1 MQTLRFLCLALLT
14 LASAR
19 AQEPQWIWHTDKS
32 DDGEVRFF
40 RKTFTLAEPA
50 TAAEVIVS
58 GDNTAQVFI
67 NGTEA
72 GHAKDWR
79 QPARARVEKQLKVGE
94 NVIAIRGAN
103 EDGVAAVVARL
114 TIDTAKGKG
123 ALIVVT
129 DMTWLSSEKGPA
141 GWEKPGFAAADWGK
155 PISRGKLGMGPWG
168 DVFAGGGKTS
178 GGKAPA
184 TALKTSAGFKAELIR
199 TAEPGEGSW
208 VSMTVDPQNRLIV
221 CSQNKPAPGWGGLLR
236 LTLGADGK
244 VAKTEQIETPI
255 GEAMGLLWAFDSL
268 YVDGQGPKGRGLYRL
283 RFQNDQPAGEAEF
296 LLKGAG
302 GEHGSHGI
310 VLGPDK
316 ALYSVAGN
324 HTKMP
329 EGLLPGGVLKG
340 WAEDHLLPRQWDA
353 GGHATG
359 ILAPGGYVL
368 RSTDQGKTWATF
380 CGSFR
385 NSYDIAFN
393 ADGELFTFD
402 SDMEWDIGTPWYRPT
417 RINHCVSGGE
427 YGWRSGTSNQPA
439 YYFDSLPAACDIG
452 IGSPTGCEF
461 GTAAKG
467 WPEKYQRALYAMDWA
482 NGKIFAYHP
491 VPAGAT
497 YGGPAE
503 VFVEGKPLNVTDLTF
518 VNGTMYFTCGGRGT
532 QAALYRVTYDG
543 PPAAGPVPAP
553 DLAAA
558 KARELR
564 RQLEVF
570 HGNQDPKAVET
581 AWPHLDSPDRFI
593 RWAARTA
600 IEFQPFES
608 WKQRALGEKR
618 TWASLEAMLA
628 LVRSCPKDQ
637 AKALSPHLCEGITT
651 LPIEQMS
658 EDQLL
663 AAIRL
668 TGLVFTRLGAPTEDE
683 RRQMTDLWTRFF
695 PQQKTDAKDTPLNWI
710 APGPGQVRASQSVN
724 RELSQLLVFLDAPGT
739 VGKTM
744 ALLRDAPGQEEQL
757 HYAFVLRNGQ
767 QYASPGEKKPAG
779 PLTGWTPQLRTE
791 YFAWLAKAAAQYSG
805 GASFKKFIANLKKD
819 ALETLSDADKL
830 ALADKPSAPVPPATG
845 ASPGHPRGFVKAWEM
860 AELLPLVKDG
870 KGDKAKGKKHF
881 TEAQCALCHRFGTE
895 GGALGP
901 DLTAAGSRFNRRD
914 MLEAIIEPNKVVSD
928 QYRNSVITVKGGK
941 EIIGRQVDDT
951 ATKIAI
957 AENPFT
963 NDRTEISKA
972 DITKRDLSPAS
983 SMPPGLINLF
993 TKEEI
998 IDLLTYLESGGK

>member
-1 MQTLRFLCLALLT
+1 MQTLRVLLCLLFTLT
-14 LASAR
+14 TVR
-19 AQEPQWIWHTDKS
+19 AQTPAWIWHTEKS
-32 DDGEVRFF
+32 ADGEVRYF

-50 TAAEVIVS
+50 TAAELIVAC
-58 GDNTAQVFI
+58 DNGAQVFL
-67 NGTEA
+67 NGVEVGTT
-72 GHAKDWR
+72 KDWK
-79 QPARARVEKQLKVGE
+79 QPAKVRVEKHLKVGE
-94 NVIAIRGAN
+94 NVIAIRGHN
-103 EDGVAAVVARL
+103 EDGVAAVVGQL
-114 TIDTAKGKG
+114 TIDTAKAKK
-123 ALIVVT
+123 ALVVVT
-129 DMTWLSSEKGPA
+129 DPTWVSSEKKTD

-155 PISRGKLGMGPWG
+155 PITRGNLGVDPWG
-168 DVFAGGGKTS
+168 NVFAGGGKPA
-178 GGKAPA
+178 GKAPA
-184 TALKTSAGFKAELIR
+184 TELKTPPGFKAELIR

-244 VAKTEQIETPI
+244 VAKTEKIDTVI

-268 YVDGQGPKGRGLYRL
+268 YVDGNGPKGHGLYRL
-283 RFQNDQPAGEAEF
+283 RFQNDQPTGEAEF

-310 VLGPDK
+310 VLGPDQ

-329 EGLLPGGVLKG
+329 DKLLPSGALKG

-385 NSYDIAFN
+385 NSYDLAFN

-467 WPEKYQRALYAMDWA
+467 WPAKYQRALYAMDWA

-491 VPAGAT
+491 TPAGAT
-497 YGGPAE
+497 YEGTAE
-503 VFVEGKPLNVTDLTF
+503 VFVEGRPLNVSDLTF

-543 PPAAGPVPAP
+543 PPAAGFAPAP
-553 DLAAA
+553 NLAPAI
-558 KARELR
+558 ARELR
-564 RQLEVF
+564 HQLEAF
-570 HGNQDPKAVET
+570 HGKQDPKAVET

-600 IEFQPFES
+600 IEFQPFSS
-608 WKQRALGEKR
+608 WKDRALAERR
-618 TWASLEAMLA
+618 TWAALEAMLA
-628 LVRSCPKDQ
+628 LARSCPPDQ

-651 LPIEQMS
+651 LRLEQMS

-695 PQQKTDAKDTPLNWI
+695 PQKNPGKETPLNWI

-724 RELSQLLVFLDAPGT
+724 RELSQLLVFLDAPGA
-739 VGKTM
+739 VEKTM
-744 ALLRDAPGQEEQL
+744 ALLRTAPGQEEQL

-767 QYASPGEKKPAG
+767 QFASPGEKKPAG
-779 PLTGWTPQLRTE
+779 PLSGWTPQLRAE
-791 YFAWLAKAAAQYSG
+791 YFAWLTKAEREYKG
-805 GASFKKFIANLKKD
+805 GASFKKFLANIKKD
-819 ALETLSDADKL
+819 ATETLSDADKL
-830 ALADKPSAPVPPATG
+830 TLVDKPATPVPPASG

-860 AELLPLVKDG
+860 GELLALVKDG
-870 KGDKAKGKKHF
+870 KGDKAKGKQF
-881 TEAQCALCHRFGTE
+881 FAEAQCALCHRFGTD
-895 GGALGP
+895 GGSQGP
-901 DLTAAGSRFNRRD
+901 DLTAAGSRFGRKD
-914 MLEAIIEPNKVVSD
+914 LLEAILEPNKIVSD

-951 ATKIAI
+951 PTKIAI

-963 NDRTEISKA
+963 NDRTEINKA
-972 DITKRDLSPAS
+972 DITKRDLSPVS